1 MGKKTSLLL
10 LLAIPLVLLR
20 TAMAEGTQPRLL
32 DFSGQ
37 SIALTK
43 VQRDATLIAFWMV
56 SCVPCLEEMPLLDA
70 LAKQLSGDAEV
81 AIIGVNIDEDGELQA
96 ARKILEQRKLSYPNF
111 RDPKRELV
119 RKWFP
124 KRPQFLPVPT
134 LLLFDRKLR
143 AQYDQGF
150 QPGMTAE
157 EFIKEWQPHIADA
170 KAGRF
175 TVVLEK
181 VSSARKPADPA
192 QLANMI
198 EKIVRSHHPDMS
210 DAEVKKRVDVAVQA
224 AKAGKPFKID

>member
-1 MGKKTSLLL
+1 MGKKLSLLL
-10 LLAIPLVLLR
+10 LLAIPIVLLR
-20 TAMAEGTQPRLL
+20 TAMAEEPPPRLL

-70 LAKQLSGDAEV
+70 LAKQLSGDGQV
-81 AIIGVNIDEDGELQA
+81 AIIGVNIDDDGELQA
-96 ARKILEQRKLSYPNF
+96 AKKILEQRKLSYPNF
-111 RDPKRELV
+111 RDPKHELV

-124 KRPQFLPVPT
+124 KHPQLMPVPT
-134 LLLFDRKLR
+134 LLLTDRQLHAR
-143 AQYDQGF
+143 YARGF

-175 TVVLEK
+175 TAVLAS
-181 VSSARKPADPA
+181 VSAARKPADPA

-210 DAEVKKRVDVAVQA
+210 DAEVKKRVDAAVQA
-224 AKAGKPFKID
+224 AKAGKPFNID